1 MKIPVPALLAPL
13 AALAAW
19 PLLPAHAA
27 PAMPDPP
34 ALPAGAPAAAAPAA
48 AVTPQVAVLA
58 GGCFWGIEGLFEH
71 VQGVLSVKAGYAGG
85 RAETAFY
92 PIVGTETTGHAESV
106 RITFDPRRI
115 SYGQL
120 LKIYFSVAHDPTQLN
135 RQTPDEGPSYR
146 SAIFAQNAAQQQLA
160 AAYIAKL
167 NAAHVFGRPIATRIE
182 HGTFYAAEDYHQHF
196 MQRNPRHP
204 YILAWDMAKL
214 TKLKATYPQWYR
226 EGWR

>member
-1 MKIPVPALLAPL
+1 MMKIAAPALLVPL
-13 AALAAW
+13 AALAMV
-19 PLLPAHAA
+19 PLLPARAA
-27 PAMPDPP
+27 PAFPDPP
-34 ALPAGAPAAAAPAA
+34 AQPAAADAK
-48 AVTPQVAVLA
+48 PQVAVLA

-71 VQGVLSVKAGYAGG
+71 VQGVIAVKAGYAGG

-146 SAIFAQNAAQQQLA
+146 SAVFAQDAAQQQLA
-160 AAYIAKL
+160 AAYIATL
-167 NAAHVFGRPIATRIE
+167 NRAHVFARPIATRIE
-182 HGTFYAAEDYHQHF
+182 HGTFYPAEDYHQHF

-214 TKLKATYPQWYR
+214 AKLKATYPQWYR